1 MREEDNQHIMAEIDW
16 IENRIEKMMKR
27 QKKFNE
33 GDDKYLK
40 LQSRIERY
48 TAELERLEEDLY

>member
-1 MREEDNQHIMAEIDW
+1 MAEIDW

-27 QKKFNE
+27 QKKCEE

-48 TAELERLEEDLY
+48 MAELERLEEDLY

>member
-27 QKKFNE
+27 QKKCEE

-40 LQSRIERY
+40 LQSRIQRY
-48 TAELERLEEDLY
+48 MAELERLEEDLY

>member
-27 QKKFNE
+27 QKKFDE

-40 LQSRIERY
+40 LQSRIQRY
-48 TAELERLEEDLY
+48 MAELERLEEDLY

>member
-27 QKKFNE
+27 QKKFDE

-48 TAELERLEEDLY
+48 MAELERLEEDLY